1 MVEYEYYT
9 IMIIKNIKLKNFR
22 NYENLDFVLNNR
34 LNIIIGNNAQGKT
47 NILESIYFLSL
58 TKSFFAVND
67 KVVIKKN
74 CLYAR
79 IDGIITSN
87 NGCNN
92 LSILVNNYGKYL
104 KIGNKEIKKSSDYL
118 GYLKV
123 ILFSPDNIRL
133 LKEGPSIRRRFL
145 NIEISQLSKRYIL
158 ILNQFNDLLKQR
170 NEYLKNIR
178 NSLMDKD
185 YMLILNQKFAE
196 LAYQIYN
203 FRNDFIV
210 EINKRIKDIYKSIIN
225 IDNIEIKYITDVK
238 LNDKEIM
245 INEIKD
251 RLDKNYDKEILYG
264 NTLIGPQRDDFS
276 ILLNGNDISSYGS
289 QGQMRIAILSVKLSE
304 IDIIFNK
311 FGEYPVILLDDIFSE
326 LDVDKRN
333 KLIKYLN
340 CDRQVII
347 TTTDIENINEELVNN
362 AKLFKIDNGK
372 VIETRE
378 GMRDINEQ

>member
-79 IDGIITSN
+79 IDGVITSN

-178 NSLMDKD
+178 NSLVDKD

>member
-9 IMIIKNIKLKNFR
+9 IMIIRNIKLKNFR

-178 NSLMDKD
+178 NSLVDKD

-225 IDNIEIKYITDVK
+225 IDNIEIKYITDIK
-238 LNDKEIM
+238 LNDKETM
-245 INEIKD
+245 INEIID
-251 RLDKNYDKEILYG
+251 RLDRNYDKEILYG
-264 NTLIGPQRDDFS
+264 STLIGPQRDDFC

-340 CDRQVII
+340 CDKQVII

>member
-79 IDGIITSN
+79 IDGVITSN

-362 AKLFKIDNGK
+362 SKLFKIDNGK

>member
-79 IDGIITSN
+79 IDGVITSN

-225 IDNIEIKYITDVK
+225 IDNIEIKYITDIK
-238 LNDKEIM
+238 LNDKETM
-245 INEIKD
+245 INEIID
-251 RLDKNYDKEILYG
+251 RLDRNYDKEILYG
-264 NTLIGPQRDDFS
+264 STLIGPQRDDFC

-378 GMRDINEQ
+378 GMRDINE

>member
-9 IMIIKNIKLKNFR
+9 IMIIRNIKLKNFR

-225 IDNIEIKYITDVK
+225 IDNIEIKYITDIK
-238 LNDKEIM
+238 LNDKETM
-245 INEIKD
+245 INEIID
-251 RLDKNYDKEILYG
+251 RLDRNYDKEILYG
-264 NTLIGPQRDDFS
+264 STLIGPQRDDFC

-289 QGQMRIAILSVKLSE
+289 QGQMRIAILSLKLSE

-340 CDRQVII
+340 CDKQVII

>member
-92 LSILVNNYGKYL
+92 LSILVNSCGKYL

-178 NSLMDKD
+178 NSLVDKD

-225 IDNIEIKYITDVK
+225 IDNIEIKYITDIK
-238 LNDKEIM
+238 LNDKETM
-245 INEIKD
+245 INEIID
-251 RLDKNYDKEILYG
+251 RLDRNYDKEILYG
-264 NTLIGPQRDDFS
+264 STLIGPQRDDFC

-340 CDRQVII
+340 CDKQVII

>member
-1 MVEYEYYT
+1 
-9 IMIIKNIKLKNFR
+9 MIIKNIKLKNFR

-79 IDGIITSN
+79 IDGVITSN

-372 VIETRE
+372 VIETKE

>member
-79 IDGIITSN
+79 IDGVITSN

-178 NSLMDKD
+178 NSLVDKD

-225 IDNIEIKYITDVK
+225 IDNIEIKYITDIK
-238 LNDKEIM
+238 LNDKETM
-245 INEIKD
+245 INEIID
-251 RLDKNYDKEILYG
+251 RLDRNYDKEILYG
-264 NTLIGPQRDDFS
+264 STLIGPQRDDFC

-289 QGQMRIAILSVKLSE
+289 QGQMRIAILSLKLSE

-340 CDRQVII
+340 CDKQVII

>member
-87 NGCNN
+87 NGFNN
-92 LSILVNNYGKYL
+92 LSILVNNCGKYL

-118 GYLKV
+118 GNLKV

-178 NSLMDKD
+178 NSLVDKD

-225 IDNIEIKYITDVK
+225 IDNIEIKYITDIK
-238 LNDKEIM
+238 LNDKETM
-245 INEIKD
+245 INEIID
-251 RLDKNYDKEILYG
+251 RLDRNYDKEILYG
-264 NTLIGPQRDDFS
+264 STLIGPQRDDFC

>member
-9 IMIIKNIKLKNFR
+9 IMIIRNIKLKNFR

-79 IDGIITSN
+79 IDGVITSN

-178 NSLMDKD
+178 NSLVDKD

-245 INEIKD
+245 INEIID

-378 GMRDINEQ
+378 GMRDINE

>member
-9 IMIIKNIKLKNFR
+9 IMIIRNIKLKNFR

-79 IDGIITSN
+79 IDGVITSN

-378 GMRDINEQ
+378 GMRDINE

>member
-9 IMIIKNIKLKNFR
+9 IMIIRNIKLKNFR

-92 LSILVNNYGKYL
+92 LSILVNSCGKYL

-170 NEYLKNIR
+170 NEYLKNIG
-178 NSLMDKD
+178 NSLVDKD

-225 IDNIEIKYITDVK
+225 IDNIEIKYITDIK
-238 LNDKEIM
+238 LNDKETM
-245 INEIKD
+245 INEIID
-251 RLDKNYDKEILYG
+251 RLDRNYDKEILYG
-264 NTLIGPQRDDFS
+264 STLIGPQRDDFC

-340 CDRQVII
+340 CDKQVII

>member
-92 LSILVNNYGKYL
+92 LSILVNSCGKYL

-178 NSLMDKD
+178 NSLVDKD

-238 LNDKEIM
+238 LNDKETM
-245 INEIKD
+245 INEIID
-251 RLDKNYDKEILYG
+251 RLDRNYDKEILYG
-264 NTLIGPQRDDFS
+264 STLIGPQRDDFC

-340 CDRQVII
+340 CDKQVII

>member
-79 IDGIITSN
+79 IDGVITSN

-264 NTLIGPQRDDFS
+264 NTLIGPQRDDFC

>member
-79 IDGIITSN
+79 IDGVITSN

-372 VIETRE
+372 VIETKE

>member
-9 IMIIKNIKLKNFR
+9 IMIIRNIKLKNFR

-79 IDGIITSN
+79 IDGVITSN

>member
-92 LSILVNNYGKYL
+92 LSILVNSCGKYL

-118 GYLKV
+118 GNLKV

-178 NSLMDKD
+178 NSLVDKD

-225 IDNIEIKYITDVK
+225 IDNIEIKYITDIK
-238 LNDKEIM
+238 LNDKETM
-245 INEIKD
+245 INEIID
-251 RLDKNYDKEILYG
+251 RLDRNYDKEILYG
-264 NTLIGPQRDDFS
+264 STLIGPQRDDFC

-340 CDRQVII
+340 CDKQVII

-378 GMRDINEQ
+378 GMRDINE

>member
-67 KVVIKKN
+67 KFVIKKN

-79 IDGIITSN
+79 IDGVITSN

>member
-79 IDGIITSN
+79 IDGVITSN

-264 NTLIGPQRDDFS
+264 NTLIGPQRDDFC

-340 CDRQVII
+340 CDKQVII

-378 GMRDINEQ
+378 GMRDINE

>member
-9 IMIIKNIKLKNFR
+9 IMIIRNIKLKNFR

-92 LSILVNNYGKYL
+92 LSILVNSCGKYL

-178 NSLMDKD
+178 NSLVDKD

-225 IDNIEIKYITDVK
+225 IDNIEIKYITDIK
-238 LNDKEIM
+238 LNDKETM
-245 INEIKD
+245 INEIID
-251 RLDKNYDKEILYG
+251 RLDRNYDKEILYG
-264 NTLIGPQRDDFS
+264 STLIGPQRDDFC

-340 CDRQVII
+340 CDKQVII

-378 GMRDINEQ
+378 GMRDINE

>member
-9 IMIIKNIKLKNFR
+9 IMIIRNIKLKNFR

-92 LSILVNNYGKYL
+92 LSILVNSCGKYL

-178 NSLMDKD
+178 NSLVDKD

-225 IDNIEIKYITDVK
+225 IDNIEIKYITDIK
-238 LNDKEIM
+238 LNDKETM
-245 INEIKD
+245 INEIID

-264 NTLIGPQRDDFS
+264 STLIGPQRDDFC

-340 CDRQVII
+340 CDKQVII

>member
-9 IMIIKNIKLKNFR
+9 IMIIRNIKLKNFR

-92 LSILVNNYGKYL
+92 LSILVNSCGKYL

-225 IDNIEIKYITDVK
+225 IDNIEIKYITDIK
-238 LNDKEIM
+238 LNDKETM
-245 INEIKD
+245 INEIID
-251 RLDKNYDKEILYG
+251 RLDRNYDKEILYG
-264 NTLIGPQRDDFS
+264 STLIGPQRDDFC

-340 CDRQVII
+340 CDKQVII

>member
-9 IMIIKNIKLKNFR
+9 IMIIKNIKLNNFR

-79 IDGIITSN
+79 IDGVITSN

-378 GMRDINEQ
+378 GMRDINE

>member
-79 IDGIITSN
+79 IDGVITSN

-210 EINKRIKDIYKSIIN
+210 E
-225 IDNIEIKYITDVK
+225 
-238 LNDKEIM
+238 
-245 INEIKD
+245 
-251 RLDKNYDKEILYG
+251 
-264 NTLIGPQRDDFS
+264 
-276 ILLNGNDISSYGS
+276 LL
-289 QGQMRIAILSVKLSE
+289 L
-304 IDIIFNK
+304 FN
-311 FGEYPVILLDDIFSE
+311 
-326 LDVDKRN
+326 
-333 KLIKYLN
+333 
-340 CDRQVII
+340 
-347 TTTDIENINEELVNN
+347 
-362 AKLFKIDNGK
+362 
-372 VIETRE
+372 
-378 GMRDINEQ
+378 

>member
-92 LSILVNNYGKYL
+92 LSILVNSCGKYL

-178 NSLMDKD
+178 NSLVDKD

-225 IDNIEIKYITDVK
+225 IDNIEIKYITDIK
-238 LNDKEIM
+238 LNDKETM
-245 INEIKD
+245 INEIID
-251 RLDKNYDKEILYG
+251 RLDRNYDKEILYG
-264 NTLIGPQRDDFS
+264 STLIGPQRDDFC

-340 CDRQVII
+340 CDKQVII

-378 GMRDINEQ
+378 RMRDINEQ

>member
-79 IDGIITSN
+79 IDGVITSN

-276 ILLNGNDISSYGS
+276 ILLNGNDISFYGS

-326 LDVDKRN
+326 LDVDNRN

>member
-92 LSILVNNYGKYL
+92 LSILVNSCGKYL

-178 NSLMDKD
+178 NSLVDKD

-225 IDNIEIKYITDVK
+225 IDNIEIKYITDIK
-238 LNDKEIM
+238 LNDKETM
-245 INEIKD
+245 INEIID
-251 RLDKNYDKEILYG
+251 RLDRNYDKEILYG
-264 NTLIGPQRDDFS
+264 STLIGPQRDDFC

-304 IDIIFNK
+304 INIIFNK

-340 CDRQVII
+340 CDKQVII

-378 GMRDINEQ
+378 RMRDINEQ

>member
-92 LSILVNNYGKYL
+92 LSILVNSCGKYL

-118 GYLKV
+118 GNLKV

-178 NSLMDKD
+178 NSLVDKD

-225 IDNIEIKYITDVK
+225 IDNIEIKYITDIK
-238 LNDKEIM
+238 LNDKETM
-245 INEIKD
+245 INEIID
-251 RLDKNYDKEILYG
+251 RLDRNYDKEILYG
-264 NTLIGPQRDDFS
+264 STLIGPQRDDFC

-340 CDRQVII
+340 CDKQVII

>member
-178 NSLMDKD
+178 NSLVDKD

-225 IDNIEIKYITDVK
+225 IDNIEIKYITDIK
-238 LNDKEIM
+238 LNDKETM
-245 INEIKD
+245 INEIID
-251 RLDKNYDKEILYG
+251 RLDRNYDKEILYG
-264 NTLIGPQRDDFS
+264 STLIGPQRDDFC

-372 VIETRE
+372 VIETKE

>member
-178 NSLMDKD
+178 NSLVDKD

-225 IDNIEIKYITDVK
+225 IDNIEIKYITDIK
-238 LNDKEIM
+238 LNDKETM
-245 INEIKD
+245 INEIID
-251 RLDKNYDKEILYG
+251 RLDRNYDKEILYG
-264 NTLIGPQRDDFS
+264 STLIGPQRDDFC

>member
-178 NSLMDKD
+178 NSLVDKD

-225 IDNIEIKYITDVK
+225 IDNIEIKYITDIK
-238 LNDKEIM
+238 LNDKETM
-245 INEIKD
+245 INEIID
-251 RLDKNYDKEILYG
+251 RLDRNYDKEILYG
-264 NTLIGPQRDDFS
+264 STLIGPQRDDFC

-340 CDRQVII
+340 CDKQVII

-378 GMRDINEQ
+378 GMRDINE

>member
-1 MVEYEYYT
+1 MVEYECYT
-9 IMIIKNIKLKNFR
+9 IMIIRNIKLKNFR

-92 LSILVNNYGKYL
+92 LSILVNSCGKYL

-178 NSLMDKD
+178 NSLVDKD

-225 IDNIEIKYITDVK
+225 IDNIEIKYITDIK
-238 LNDKEIM
+238 LNDKETM
-245 INEIKD
+245 INEIID
-251 RLDKNYDKEILYG
+251 RLDRNYDKEILYG
-264 NTLIGPQRDDFS
+264 STLIGPQRDDFC

-340 CDRQVII
+340 CDKQVII

>member
-92 LSILVNNYGKYL
+92 LSILVNSCGKYL

-178 NSLMDKD
+178 NSLVDKD

-225 IDNIEIKYITDVK
+225 IDNIEIKYITDIK
-238 LNDKEIM
+238 LNDKETM
-245 INEIKD
+245 INEIID
-251 RLDKNYDKEILYG
+251 RLDRNYDKEILYG
-264 NTLIGPQRDDFS
+264 STLIGPQRDDFC

-340 CDRQVII
+340 CDKQVII

-378 GMRDINEQ
+378 GMRDINE

>member
-9 IMIIKNIKLKNFR
+9 IMIIRNIKLKNFR

-79 IDGIITSN
+79 IDGVITSN

-178 NSLMDKD
+178 NSLVDKD

-225 IDNIEIKYITDVK
+225 IDNIEIKYITDIK
-238 LNDKEIM
+238 LNDKETM
-245 INEIKD
+245 INEIID
-251 RLDKNYDKEILYG
+251 RLDRNYDKEILYG
-264 NTLIGPQRDDFS
+264 STLIGPQRDDFC

-289 QGQMRIAILSVKLSE
+289 QGQMRIAILSLKLSE

-340 CDRQVII
+340 CDKQVII

>member
-79 IDGIITSN
+79 IDGVITSN

-178 NSLMDKD
+178 NSLVDKD

-225 IDNIEIKYITDVK
+225 IDNIEIKYITDIK
-238 LNDKEIM
+238 LNDKETM
-245 INEIKD
+245 INEIID
-251 RLDKNYDKEILYG
+251 RLDRNYDKEILYG
-264 NTLIGPQRDDFS
+264 STLIGPQRDDFC

-340 CDRQVII
+340 CDKQVII

-372 VIETRE
+372 VIETKE

>member
-9 IMIIKNIKLKNFR
+9 IMIIRNIKLKNFR

-79 IDGIITSN
+79 IDGVITSN

-145 NIEISQLSKRYIL
+145 NIEISQLSKKYIL

-178 NSLMDKD
+178 NSLVDKD